1 MRIVSLLPSATEIV
15 CELGLI
21 DQIVGIS
28 HDCDWPEEIRK
39 KPKLSEAKVSYDYPS
54 NEIDQIVRE
63 TLHNGMS
70 VYHLDPEH
78 LKHVNPD
85 VILTQELCEVC
96 APSFDDVQ
104 EAAKILD
111 QEPKIISLEPKNIG
125 EILENI
131 LLVGDSLGEPQKAI
145 DLVAV
150 LQSRIERVHDRIS
163 QAEAFPRVLAL
174 EWMAPLFVGGHWVP
188 EMIECAGGETMGE
201 VSEPSFEINWDDVVN
216 FDPEIIVLMPCG
228 FSPHRTQEEM
238 HLMYEDPAWEDL
250 RAVKHEQVY
259 LVHGSYYFNRPG
271 PRVVAGL
278 EIMASIVHPELFRDF
293 EIPNGA
299 VFRWEEE

>member
-1 MRIVSLLPSATEIV
+1 MRIVSLLPSATEIL

-28 HDCDWPEEIRK
+28 HDCDWPEEISK

-54 NEIDQIVRE
+54 DEIDQIIRE

-70 VYHLDPEH
+70 VYHLDPDH
-78 LKHVNPD
+78 LKHLNPN

-104 EAAKILD
+104 EAASVLD
-111 QEPKIISLEPKNIG
+111 DEPKIISLEPKNIG

-131 LLVGDSLGEPQKAI
+131 ELVGYELGFEDRAVSLVDSLR
-145 DLVAV
+145 
-150 LQSRIERVHDRIS
+150 SRIDRIHTRM
-163 QAEAFPRVLAL
+163 EAVDNFPRVLAL
-174 EWMAPLFVGGHWVP
+174 EWMAPLFTGGHWVP
-188 EMIECAGGETMGE
+188 EMIEWAGGETMGE
-201 VSEPSFEINWDDVVN
+201 PSEPSIEINWDDVVN
-216 FDPEIIVLMPCG
+216 FDPEIIVMMPCG
-228 FSPHRTQEEM
+228 FSPSRIQEEM

-259 LVHGSYYFNRPG
+259 LVHGSHYFNRPG
-271 PRVVAGL
+271 PRIVTGL
-278 EIMASIVHPELFRDF
+278 EIMASIIHPELMSDMAVP
-293 EIPNGA
+293 EGA
-299 VFRWEEE
+299 VFRWEDE